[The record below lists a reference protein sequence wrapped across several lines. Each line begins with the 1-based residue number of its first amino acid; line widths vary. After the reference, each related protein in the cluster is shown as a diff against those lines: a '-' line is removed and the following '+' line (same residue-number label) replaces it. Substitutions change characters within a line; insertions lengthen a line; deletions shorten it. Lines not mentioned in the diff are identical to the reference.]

1 MRRRNGLATPP
12 PAFGLAL
19 KAQCT
24 AVVKGTGVTI
34 FYLFYYSLILEYTCD
49 FLRYAI
55 DFSRP
60 RKRRLCESGPWL
72 TRSSH
77 DLSIQ
82 RSFLR
87 EVAAA
92 IADYDE
98 QIAETLVAVWRI
110 KRAKAEL
117 KEDVAVFMA
126 MAMAMPIIQA
136 AAVTRQS
143 QATAQRSW
151 EGKERRRVEGS
162 RWRPVAVRF
171 ERRRVVALT
180 PCTDAAV
187 DSALGRQIGARVKVA
202 TSDRLLRWRAALS
215 SIRAEQST
223 VKLRQKSPSLHDS
236 LWGTAAA
243 AAAADLQGGLMNHL
257 ALRRSAVPDGLDW
270 SGQTPRRPDR
280 QTDFVV

>member
-1 MRRRNGLATPP
+1 MPRRQ
-12 PAFGLAL
+12 AL
-19 KAQCT
+19 T
-24 AVVKGTGVTI
+24 VFERGR
-34 FYLFYYSLILEYTCD
+34 E
-49 FLRYAI
+49 
-55 DFSRP
+55 
-60 RKRRLCESGPWL
+60 
-72 TRSSH
+72 
-77 DLSIQ
+77 IQ
-82 RSFLR
+82 
-87 EVAAA
+87 
-92 IADYDE
+92 
-98 QIAETLVAVWRI
+98 